1 MKILFTICGRAGS
14 KGIKNK
20 NLKEFL
26 GYPLPFYTVSVIDL
40 FIKSNKQYDCDIVLN
55 TDSDELIGLFR
66 NKLIIPVHV
75 VGRAPGL
82 GEDNTPKVHVIQNSY
97 MALKE
102 RLNKDYDMVVDL
114 DITSPLRTLKDL
126 ETLIEKKHNSD
137 ADVVF
142 SVTDS
147 RRNPYFNMVIKTDDG
162 YERVIK
168 SNFNARQEAPE
179 IFDMNASMYAYEPEF
194 LDSGKGIFEGKC
206 DVIKMIDTA
215 VLDIDHEND
224 FEMMEIIG
232 KYYYFKKRDRKVII
246 DNITNVIKEIGE

>member
-26 GYPLPFYTVSVIDL
+26 GFPLPFYTVSVIDL
-40 FIKSNKQYDCDIVLN
+40 FIKNNSKKYDCDIVLN
-55 TDSDELIGLFR
+55 TDSHELIDLFK
-66 NKLIIPVHV
+66 NKLKLSIQIVERQPE
-75 VGRAPGL
+75 L
-82 GEDNTPKVHVIQNSY
+82 GQDNTPKVHVIQNSFSVI
-97 MALKE
+97 KE
-102 RLNKDYDMVVDL
+102 RLKKDYDLIVDL
-114 DITSPLRTLKDL
+114 DITSPLRTLNDL
-126 ETLIEKKHNSD
+126 EALVERKINTD

-147 RRNPYFNMVIKTDDG
+147 RRNPYFNMVMKTDKG

-179 IFDMNASMYAYEPEF
+179 IFDMNASMYAYSPEF
-194 LDSGKGIFEGKC
+194 LTSGKGIFEGKC
-206 DVIKMIDTA
+206 DIIKMRDTA

-224 FEMMEIIG
+224 FELMEVIG
-232 KYYYFKKRDRKVII
+232 EYLFFRNEDMKFLME
-246 DNITNVIKEIGE
+246 NIRYVIK

>member
-20 NLKEFL
+20 NLKVFL
-26 GYPLPFYTVSVIDL
+26 GFPLPFYTVSIIDL
-40 FIKSNKQYDCDIVLN
+40 FMKSNEQYECDVVLN
-55 TDSDELIGLFR
+55 TDSEDLIALLK
-66 NKLIIPVHV
+66 NKLSIPIEIVERETV
-75 VGRAPGL
+75 L
-82 GEDNTPKVHVIQNSY
+82 GKDNTPKVNVIQNSY
-97 MALKE
+97 SVIKE
-102 RLNKDYDMVVDL
+102 RLSKDYDLIVDL
-114 DITSPLRTLKDL
+114 DITSPLRTLDNL
-126 ETLIEKKHNSD
+126 EALVEKKLNSD

-147 RRNPYFNMVIKTDDG
+147 RRNPYFNMVMKTENG

-179 IFDMNASMYAYEPEF
+179 IFDMNASMYAYSPEF
-194 LDSGKGIFEGKC
+194 LIRGKGIFEGKC

-224 FEMMEIIG
+224 FELMEVIAE
-232 KYYYFKKRDRKVII
+232 YLFKKDSKFRRVYKNLNTIL
-246 DNITNVIKEIGE
+246 

>member
-1 MKILFTICGRAGS
+1 MRILFTICGRAGS

-40 FIKSNKQYDCDIVLN
+40 FIKNNKQYDCDIVLN
-55 TDSDELIGLFR
+55 TDSADLIDLFR
-66 NKLIIPVHV
+66 NKLMIPIHILE
-75 VGRAPGL
+75 RASEL
-82 GEDNTPKVHVIQNSY
+82 GEDNTPKVNVIQNSY
-97 MALKE
+97 MVLKE
-102 RLNKDYDMVVDL
+102 RLKKDYDIVVDL

-126 ETLIEKKHNSD
+126 EKLVEKKLNSD

-147 RRNPYFNMVIKTDDG
+147 RRNPYFNMVMKTENG
-162 YERVIK
+162 YERVIR

-179 IFDMNASMYAYEPEF
+179 IFDMNASMYAYSPKF
-194 LDSGKGIFEGKC
+194 LESGIGIFEGKC
-206 DVIKMIDTA
+206 DAIKMMDTA

-224 FEMMEIIG
+224 FELME
-232 KYYYFKKRDRKVII
+232 VIARYLFNKNQSI
-246 DNITNVIKEIGE
+246 SMIEENIKAIVEEN

>member
-1 MKILFTICGRAGS
+1 MNILFTICGRAGS

-26 GYPLPFYTVSVIDL
+26 GFPLPFYTVSAIDL
-40 FIKSNKQYDCDIVLN
+40 FIKNNKQYECDIVLN
-55 TDSDELIGLFR
+55 TDSEDLIDLFR
-66 NKLIIPVHV
+66 N
-75 VGRAPGL
+75 GL
-82 GEDNTPKVHVIQNSY
+82 KSPIEIVKRDLELGKDNTPKVPVIQNSY
-97 MALKE
+97 SVIKE
-102 RLNKDYDMVVDL
+102 RLKKDYDMVVDL

-126 ETLIEKKHNSD
+126 EALVEKKLNSD

-147 RRNPYFNMVIKTDDG
+147 RRNPYFNMVMKTDKG

-179 IFDMNASMYAYEPEF
+179 MFDMNASMYAYSTEF
-194 LDSGKGIFEGKC
+194 LIRGNGLFEGKC

-224 FEMMEIIG
+224 FELMEVIG
-232 KYYYFKKRDRKVII
+232 RYLFQKNQSM
-246 DNITNVIKEIGE
+246 NIIKENIKAIVKEN